1 MISFDA
7 LAGNNA
13 LKNSLK
19 HALNERFPQT
29 VLLSGDDPAA
39 LKALANVLAAG
50 ILCEGAGSH
59 PCGNCLPCRKVE
71 QGVHPDL
78 MIVDEGEAE
87 LKVDLAR
94 QLKAENAIIPNDG
107 ERRVTVIHHAQN
119 LNPMAQNALLKELE
133 EPPAYA
139 FFILTAEQPDSL
151 LQTVRSRCT
160 KFALE
165 PSQAAV
171 SDEEAASCLHPISL
185 RLPNGARPHDAQCN
199 GSGKTP
205 RRALSGVLGILQA
218 AVRDAIFV
226 YEGSRRK
233 SRCSLHSAS
242 RRRHSAGAVSMERS
256 VGGLRF
262 IDVLIDRVSRNAA
275 SAAVTCALTKRYLP
289 HLLRFLS
296 VSIIQE
302 ENFLTTIIGVRFKS
316 NGKMY
321 YFDPQVWKSH
331 PVRV

>member
-39 LKALANVLAAG
+39 LKTLATVLAAG

-171 SDEEAASCLHPISL
+171 SDEEAATLLAPYLS
-185 RLPNGARPHDAQCN
+185 AVAE
-199 GSGKTP
+199 
-205 RRALSGVLGILQA
+205 RRELGILQA
-218 AVRDAIFV
+218 AVRDAIFI
-226 YEGSRRK
+226 SKALPQKPLQPALRK
-233 SRCSLHSAS
+233 QTQAL
-242 RRRHSAGAVSMERS
+242 AGAVSMERLLA
-256 VGGLRF
+256 VYDF

-275 SAAVTCALTKRYLP
+275 SAAVTCALTSDIYRICYA
-289 HLLRFLS
+289 S
-296 VSIIQE
+296 
-302 ENFLTTIIGVRFKS
+302 
-316 NGKMY
+316 
-321 YFDPQVWKSH
+321 
-331 PVRV
+331 

>member
-39 LKALANVLAAG
+39 LKTLATVLAAG
-50 ILCEGAGSH
+50 ILCEGKGSH
-59 PCGNCLPCRKVE
+59 PCGDCLPCRKVE

-94 QLKAENAIIPNDG
+94 RLKAENAIIPNDG
-107 ERRVTVIHHAQN
+107 KRRVTVIHHAQN

-171 SDEEAASCLHPISL
+171 SDEEAASCLPLSL
-185 RLPNGARPHDAQCN
+185 CGCRTARGPHDAQCN
-199 GSGKTP
+199 GSGKDAAPSTL
-205 RRALSGVLGILQA
+205 RRARHSAG

-226 YEGSRRK
+226 SKALPQKPLQPALRK
-233 SRCSLHSAS
+233 QTQAL
-242 RRRHSAGAVSMERS
+242 AGAVSMER
-256 VGGLRF
+256 L
-262 IDVLIDRVSRNAA
+262 L
-275 SAAVTCALTKRYLP
+275 AVYD
-289 HLLRFLS
+289 LL
-296 VSIIQE
+296 
-302 ENFLTTIIGVRFKS
+302 
-316 NGKMY
+316 MC
-321 YFDPQVWKSH
+321 
-331 PVRV
+331 

>member
-39 LKALANVLAAG
+39 LKTLATVLAAG

-171 SDEEAASCLHPISL
+171 SDEEAASLLAPYLSAVAERREDRMML
-185 RLPNGARPHDAQCN
+185 SAMGLE
-199 GSGKTP
+199 KTP
-205 RRALSGVLGILQA
+205 RRALSGVLGRPLSET
-218 AVRDAIFV
+218 RFS
-226 YEGSRRK
+226 SRRLCRK

-242 RRRHSAGAVSMERS
+242 RRRHSPAPSVWNVCWRS
-256 VGGLRF
+256 T
-262 IDVLIDRVSRNAA
+262 I
-275 SAAVTCALTKRYLP
+275 
-289 HLLRFLS
+289 LL
-296 VSIIQE
+296 
-302 ENFLTTIIGVRFKS
+302 
-316 NGKMY
+316 MC
-321 YFDPQVWKSH
+321 
-331 PVRV
+331 

>member
-39 LKALANVLAAG
+39 LKTLATVLAAG
-50 ILCEGAGSH
+50 ILCEGKGSH
-59 PCGNCLPCRKVE
+59 PCGNCLPCRK
-71 QGVHPDL
+71 
-78 MIVDEGEAE
+78 VDEGEAE

-165 PSQAAV
+165 SSQAAV
-171 SDEEAASCLHPISL
+171 SDEEAASLLAPYLSAVAERREDRMML
-185 RLPNGARPHDAQCN
+185 GAM
-199 GSGKTP
+199 GLEKTP
-205 RRALSGVLGILQA
+205 RRALLGVLGILQA

-226 YEGSRRK
+226 SKALPQKPLQPALRK
-233 SRCSLHSAS
+233 QTQAL
-242 RRRHSAGAVSMERS
+242 AGAVSMERLLA
-256 VGGLRF
+256 VYDF

-275 SAAVTCALTKRYLP
+275 SAAVTCALTSDIYRICYA
-289 HLLRFLS
+289 S
-296 VSIIQE
+296 
-302 ENFLTTIIGVRFKS
+302 
-316 NGKMY
+316 
-321 YFDPQVWKSH
+321 
-331 PVRV
+331 

>member
-1 MISFDA
+1 
-7 LAGNNA
+7 
-13 LKNSLK
+13 
-19 HALNERFPQT
+19 
-29 VLLSGDDPAA
+29 
-39 LKALANVLAAG
+39 
-50 ILCEGAGSH
+50 
-59 PCGNCLPCRKVE
+59 
-71 QGVHPDL
+71 

-171 SDEEAASCLHPISL
+171 SDEEAATLLAPYLSAVAERREDRMMLSAMGL
-185 RLPNGARPHDAQCN
+185 EKDAA
-199 GSGKTP
+199 P
-205 RRALSGVLGILQA
+205 RTLSGVLGILQA
-218 AVRDAIFV
+218 AVRDAIFI
-226 YEGSRRK
+226 SKALPQKPLQPALRK
-233 SRCSLHSAS
+233 QTQAL
-242 RRRHSAGAVSMERS
+242 AGAVSMERLLA
-256 VGGLRF
+256 VYDF

-275 SAAVTCALTKRYLP
+275 SAAVTCALTSDIYRICYA
-289 HLLRFLS
+289 S
-296 VSIIQE
+296 
-302 ENFLTTIIGVRFKS
+302 
-316 NGKMY
+316 
-321 YFDPQVWKSH
+321 
-331 PVRV
+331 